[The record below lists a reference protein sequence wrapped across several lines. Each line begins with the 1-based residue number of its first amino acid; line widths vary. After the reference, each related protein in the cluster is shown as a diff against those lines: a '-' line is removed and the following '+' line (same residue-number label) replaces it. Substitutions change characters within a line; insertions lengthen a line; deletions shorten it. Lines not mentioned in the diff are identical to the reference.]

1 MRRVMPLP
9 KQNAGDAPPKDGG
22 KPKAKGRAKGPP
34 PDVVG
39 VEIGAGLSQGAPA
52 VRLRRAPDGALRI
65 AAAGFVP
72 VVSDIESIL
81 AMPADMRG
89 PWSLPPEF
97 RAPCAA
103 LAVTAP
109 DAMVRQSDSVED
121 ATADFDASTLRT
133 KASSASKKGA
143 LPFVAFMPEELA
155 KRVARLLP
163 EGHKPTAVSLQVSP
177 LARVNAFA
185 ASPEL
190 EAAGGT
196 ALLVQIASN
205 ATTIALFAK
214 GAVSLYREL
223 SVGEADSLHAVAGPM
238 NVDDATAKDLLE
250 GGLVDP
256 APFLGPLVM
265 PIFRQAELSTDYVLR
280 RNGLVV
286 DKFFVA
292 GPPALAPHW
301 AAIFRDQTGRDAAVC
316 NPIADFPQ
324 EEGASLPADFDKV
337 SGLFAAALGAAAA
350 AMQEEDET

>member
-1 MRRVMPLP
+1 MPP
-9 KQNAGDAPPKDGG
+9 TDPSQGEKPPKASGQ
-22 KPKAKGRAKGPP
+22 PKKKGHAKGPP
-34 PDVVG
+34 ADVVG
-39 VEIGAGLSQGAPA
+39 IEVGAGLSEGAPA

-72 VVSDIESIL
+72 VVSDIASIL

-89 PWSLPPEF
+89 PWSMPPAF
-97 RAPCAA
+97 RAPSAA

-109 DAMVRQSDSVED
+109 DALVRQSDSVED

-133 KASSASKKGA
+133 KASSAARKGA

-155 KRVARLLP
+155 RRIARLLP
-163 EGHKPTAVSLQVSP
+163 EGRKPTAVSVQVSP

-185 ASPEL
+185 ASPAL
-190 EAAGGT
+190 ESADGT
-196 ALLVQIASN
+196 AVLIQIGAN

-223 SVGEADSLHAVAGPM
+223 SVGEADSLHAVAAPM
-238 NVDDATAKDLLE
+238 NVDNATAKELLE

-286 DKFFVA
+286 ERFFVA

-301 AAIFRDQTGRDAAVC
+301 AKIFHDQTGRDATVC
-316 NPIADFPQ
+316 DPIADFPQ
-324 EEGASLPADFDKV
+324 EEGASLPADFDTV
-337 SGLFAAALGAAAA
+337 SGRFAAALGAAAA
-350 AMQEEDET
+350 AMQEEEEST

>member
-1 MRRVMPLP
+1 MPLP
-9 KQNAGDAPPKDGG
+9 KQNAGDSSPKDGG
-22 KPKAKGRAKGPP
+22 KPKKKAKGHAKGPP
-34 PDVVG
+34 SDVVG
-39 VEIGAGLSQGAPA
+39 VEIGAGLSEGAPA

-72 VVSDIESIL
+72 VVSDIPSIL

-89 PWSLPPEF
+89 PWMLPAAF
-97 RAPCAA
+97 RAPDAA

-109 DAMVRQSDSVED
+109 DALVRQSDSVED

-133 KASSASKKGA
+133 KASSTAKKGS

-163 EGHKPTAVSLQVSP
+163 EGRKPTAVSVQVSP

-185 ASPEL
+185 ASPAL
-190 EAAGGT
+190 ATADGT
-196 ALLVQIASN
+196 AVLIQIAAN

-223 SVGEADSLHAVAGPM
+223 SVGEEDSLHAVAGPM
-238 NVDDATAKDLLE
+238 NVDNATAKELLE

-286 DKFFVA
+286 DHFFVA

-301 AAIFRDQTGRDAAVC
+301 AAIFRDQTGREATVC
-316 NPIADFPQ
+316 DPIADFPQ
-324 EEGASLPADFDKV
+324 EEGAALPVDFAKV
-337 SGLFAAALGAAAA
+337 SGLFAAALGAAVAV
-350 AMQEEDET
+350 MQEEEEET

>member
-1 MRRVMPLP
+1 MPP
-9 KQNAGDAPPKDGG
+9 TDPTQGEKPPKASGS
-22 KPKAKGRAKGPP
+22 PKKKGRAKGPP
-34 PDVVG
+34 ADVVG
-39 VEIGAGLSQGAPA
+39 IEVGAGLSEGAPA

-72 VVSDIESIL
+72 VVSDIASIL

-89 PWSLPPEF
+89 PWSLPAAF
-97 RAPCAA
+97 HATCAA

-109 DAMVRQSDSVED
+109 DALVRQSDSIED
-121 ATADFDASTLRT
+121 ATADFDAATLRT
-133 KASSASKKGA
+133 KASSAKKGA

-163 EGHKPTAVSLQVSP
+163 EGHKPTAVSVQVSP

-185 ASPEL
+185 ASPAL
-190 EAAGGT
+190 ESAGGT
-196 ALLVQIASN
+196 AVLIQIASN

-238 NVDDATAKDLLE
+238 NVDDATAKELLE

-286 DKFFVA
+286 ERFFVA

-301 AAIFRDQTGRDAAVC
+301 AKIFRDQTGREATVC
-316 NPIADFPQ
+316 DPIAAFPQ

-350 AMQEEDET
+350 AMQEEEEPT

>member
-1 MRRVMPLP
+1 MPLP
-9 KQNAGDAPPKDGG
+9 KQNAGTPPPKEGG
-22 KPKAKGRAKGPP
+22 KPKAKGHAKGPP
-34 PDVVG
+34 ADVVG
-39 VEIGAGLSQGAPA
+39 VEIGAEISEGAPA

-72 VVSDIESIL
+72 VVSDIASIL
-81 AMPADMRG
+81 AMPGDMRG
-89 PWSLPPEF
+89 PWALPPEF
-97 RAPCAA
+97 RAPSAA

-109 DAMVRQSDSVED
+109 DALVRQSDSVED

-133 KASSASKKGA
+133 KASSSGKKGS

-163 EGHKPTAVSLQVSP
+163 EGHKPTAISIQVSP
-177 LARVNAFA
+177 IARVNAFA
-185 ASPEL
+185 ASPAL
-190 EAAGGT
+190 AAAGGT
-196 ALLVQIASN
+196 AVLIQIAAN

-214 GAVSLYREL
+214 GTVSLYREL
-223 SVGEADSLHAVAGPM
+223 SVGEADSLHAVASPM
-238 NVDDATAKDLLE
+238 NVDNATAKELLE

-286 DKFFVA
+286 EHFFVA

-301 AAIFRDQTGRDAAVC
+301 AAIFRDQTGREATVC
-316 NPIADFPQ
+316 DPIAGFPQ
-324 EEGASLPADFDKV
+324 EEGASLPADFAKV

-350 AMQEEDET
+350 AMQAEEEEG

>member
-1 MRRVMPLP
+1 MPP
-9 KQNAGDAPPKDGG
+9 ENSKGDAPPK
-22 KPKAKGRAKGPP
+22 KRHSHAKGPP
-34 PDVVG
+34 ADIVG
-39 VEIGAGLSQGAPA
+39 VEVGAGLSEGAPA
-52 VRLRRAPDGALRI
+52 VRLRRAPDGAPRI

-72 VVSDIESIL
+72 VVSDIPSIL

-89 PWSLPPEF
+89 PWSLPSAF
-97 RAPCAA
+97 RAPSAA

-109 DAMVRQSDSVED
+109 DALVRQSDSVED
-121 ATADFDASTLRT
+121 AIADFDAATLRT
-133 KASSASKKGA
+133 KASPISKKGA

-155 KRVARLLP
+155 RRVARLLP
-163 EGHKPTAVSLQVSP
+163 EGRRPTAVSVQVSP

-185 ASPEL
+185 VSPAL
-190 EAAGGT
+190 ADAGGT
-196 ALLVQIASN
+196 AVLIQIGAN
-205 ATTIALFAK
+205 TTTIALFAK

-223 SVGEADSLHAVAGPM
+223 SVGEADSLRAVAGPM
-238 NVDDATAKDLLE
+238 NVDDATAKELLE

-286 DKFFVA
+286 EHFFVA

-301 AAIFRDQTGRDAAVC
+301 AAIFRDQTGREATVC
-316 NPIADFPQ
+316 DPIAGFPQ
-324 EEGASLPADFDKV
+324 EEGASLPSDFDKV

-350 AMQEEDET
+350 AMEEEEEAT

>member
-1 MRRVMPLP
+1 MPPTDTNQGENPQKTSAGP
-9 KQNAGDAPPKDGG
+9 KR
-22 KPKAKGRAKGPP
+22 KGHAKGPP
-34 PDVVG
+34 ADVVG
-39 VEIGAGLSQGAPA
+39 IEVGAGRAEGAPA
-52 VRLRRAPDGALRI
+52 VRLHRSPEGFLRI
-65 AAAGFVP
+65 VAAGFVP

-89 PWSLPPEF
+89 PWALPPAF
-97 RAPCAA
+97 RAPSAA

-109 DAMVRQSDSVED
+109 DALVRQSDSVED

-133 KASSASKKGA
+133 KASSTGKKGS

-155 KRVARLLP
+155 RRVARLLP
-163 EGHKPTAVSLQVSP
+163 EGRKPTAVSIQVSP

-185 ASPEL
+185 ASPAL
-190 EAAGGT
+190 GSAGGT
-196 ALLVQIASN
+196 AVLVQIAAN
-205 ATTIALFAK
+205 TTTIALFAK
-214 GAVSLYREL
+214 GAVALYREL
-223 SVGEADSLHAVAGPM
+223 PVGEEDSLHAVAGPM
-238 NVDDATAKDLLE
+238 NVDNATAKELLE

-286 DKFFVA
+286 EQFFVA

-301 AAIFRDQTGRDAAVC
+301 AAIFRDQTGREAKVC
-316 NPIADFPQ
+316 DPIADFPQ
-324 EEGASLPADFDKV
+324 EEGASLPPDFDKT

-350 AMQEEDET
+350 AMQEEEEET

>member
-1 MRRVMPLP
+1 MPP
-9 KQNAGDAPPKDGG
+9 TDPPKGPSAPTASG
-22 KPKAKGRAKGPP
+22 KTKSDAKHKPAP

-39 VEIGAGLSQGAPA
+39 IEVGAGLSEGAPA

-89 PWSLPPEF
+89 AWALPPAF
-97 RAPCAA
+97 RAPSAA

-109 DAMVRQSDSVED
+109 DALVRQSDSVED
-121 ATADFDASTLRT
+121 ATADYDAATLRT
-133 KASSASKKGA
+133 KASSAGKKGE

-155 KRVARLLP
+155 RRVARLLP
-163 EGHKPTAVSLQVSP
+163 EGRKPTAVSVQVSP

-185 ASPEL
+185 ASPSL

-196 ALLVQIASN
+196 AVLIQIAAG

-223 SVGEADSLHAVAGPM
+223 SVGENDALHAVAGPM
-238 NVDDATAKDLLE
+238 NVDNATAKELLE

-286 DKFFVA
+286 EHFFVA

-301 AAIFRDQTGRDAAVC
+301 AAIFRDQTGRDASVC
-316 NPIADFPQ
+316 DPIADFPQ
-324 EEGASLPADFDKV
+324 EEGADLPADFAKV
-337 SGLFAAALGAAAA
+337 SGRFAAALGAAAA
-350 AMQEEDET
+350 AMQEEET

>member
-1 MRRVMPLP
+1 MPPEKP
-9 KQNAGDAPPKDGG
+9 KGDAPPK
-22 KPKAKGRAKGPP
+22 KRKGRAKGPP
-34 PDVVG
+34 ADVVG
-39 VEIGAGLSQGAPA
+39 VEVGAGLSEGAPA

-72 VVSDIESIL
+72 VVSDIPSIL
-81 AMPADMRG
+81 AMQPDMRG
-89 PWSLPPEF
+89 PWSLPPAF
-97 RAPCAA
+97 RATAAA

-109 DAMVRQSDSVED
+109 DALVRQSDSVED
-121 ATADFDASTLRT
+121 ATADFDAATLRT
-133 KASSASKKGA
+133 KASPTAKKGA

-155 KRVARLLP
+155 RRVARLLP
-163 EGHKPTAVSLQVSP
+163 EGHRPTAVSIQVSP

-185 ASPEL
+185 ASPALAE
-190 EAAGGT
+190 AGGT
-196 ALLVQIASN
+196 AVLIQIAAN

-223 SVGEADSLHAVAGPM
+223 SVGEADSLRAVAGPM
-238 NVDDATAKDLLE
+238 NVDDATARELLE

-286 DKFFVA
+286 ERFFVA
-292 GPPALAPHW
+292 GPAALAPHW
-301 AAIFRDQTGRDAAVC
+301 AKIFRDQTGREATVC
-316 NPIADFPQ
+316 DPIAGFPQ
-324 EEGASLPADFDKV
+324 EEGASLPADFGKV

-350 AMQEEDET
+350 AMQEEEST

>member
-1 MRRVMPLP
+1 MPPTDTNQGENPQKTSAGP
-9 KQNAGDAPPKDGG
+9 KR
-22 KPKAKGRAKGPP
+22 KGHAKGPP
-34 PDVVG
+34 ADVVG
-39 VEIGAGLSQGAPA
+39 IEVGAGRAEGAPA
-52 VRLRRAPDGALRI
+52 VRLHRSPEGFLRI
-65 AAAGFVP
+65 VAAGFVP

-89 PWSLPPEF
+89 PWALPPAF
-97 RAPCAA
+97 RAPSAA

-109 DAMVRQSDSVED
+109 DALVRQSDSVED

-133 KASSASKKGA
+133 KASSTGKKGS

-155 KRVARLLP
+155 RRVARLLP
-163 EGHKPTAVSLQVSP
+163 EGRKPTAVSIQVSP

-185 ASPEL
+185 ASPAL
-190 EAAGGT
+190 RAAGGT
-196 ALLVQIASN
+196 AVLVQIAAN
-205 ATTIALFAK
+205 TTTIALFAK
-214 GAVSLYREL
+214 GAVALYREL
-223 SVGEADSLHAVAGPM
+223 PVGEEDSLHAVAGPM
-238 NVDDATAKDLLE
+238 NVDNATAKELLE

-286 DKFFVA
+286 EQFFVA

-301 AAIFRDQTGRDAAVC
+301 AAIFRDQTGREAKVC
-316 NPIADFPQ
+316 DPIADFPQ
-324 EEGASLPADFDKV
+324 EEGASLPPDFDKT

-350 AMQEEDET
+350 AMQEEEEET

>member
-1 MRRVMPLP
+1 MPLP
-9 KQNAGDAPPKDGG
+9 KQKTGDAPPKEGG
-22 KPKAKGRAKGPP
+22 KPKPKGHAKGPP
-34 PDVVG
+34 ADVVG
-39 VEIGAGLSQGAPA
+39 VEVGAGLSEGAPA

-72 VVSDIESIL
+72 VVSDIASIL
-81 AMPADMRG
+81 AMPGDMRG
-89 PWSLPPEF
+89 AWAFPPEF
-97 RAPCAA
+97 RAPSAA

-109 DAMVRQSDSVED
+109 DALVRQSDSVAD

-133 KASSASKKGA
+133 KASSSGKKGA

-163 EGHKPTAVSLQVSP
+163 EGRKPTAVSIQVSP
-177 LARVNAFA
+177 LARVDAFA
-185 ASPEL
+185 ASPAL
-190 EAAGGT
+190 AAAGGT
-196 ALLVQIASN
+196 AVLIQIAANS
-205 ATTIALFAK
+205 TTIALFAK

-238 NVDDATAKDLLE
+238 NVDNATAKELLE

-265 PIFRQAELSTDYVLR
+265 PIFRQAELSTDYLLR

-286 DKFFVA
+286 EHFFVA
-292 GPPALAPHW
+292 GPAALAPHW
-301 AAIFRDQTGRDAAVC
+301 AAIFRDQTGREATVC

-350 AMQEEDET
+350 AMQEEEEEG

>member
-1 MRRVMPLP
+1 MPPTDTNQGENPQKTSAGP
-9 KQNAGDAPPKDGG
+9 KR
-22 KPKAKGRAKGPP
+22 KGHAKGPP
-34 PDVVG
+34 ADVVG
-39 VEIGAGLSQGAPA
+39 IEVGAGRAEGAPA
-52 VRLRRAPDGALRI
+52 VRLHRSPEGFLRI
-65 AAAGFVP
+65 VAAGFVP

-89 PWSLPPEF
+89 PWALPPAF
-97 RAPCAA
+97 RAPSAA

-109 DAMVRQSDSVED
+109 DALVRQSDSVED

-133 KASSASKKGA
+133 KASSTGKKGS

-155 KRVARLLP
+155 RRVAPLLP
-163 EGHKPTAVSLQVSP
+163 EGRKPTAVSIQVSP

-185 ASPEL
+185 ASPAL
-190 EAAGGT
+190 GAAGGT
-196 ALLVQIASN
+196 AVLVQIAAN
-205 ATTIALFAK
+205 TTTIALFAK
-214 GAVSLYREL
+214 GAVALYREL
-223 SVGEADSLHAVAGPM
+223 PVGEEDSLHAVAGPM
-238 NVDDATAKDLLE
+238 NVDNATAKELLE

-286 DKFFVA
+286 EQFFVA

-301 AAIFRDQTGRDAAVC
+301 ASIFRDQTGREAKVC
-316 NPIADFPQ
+316 DPIADFPQ
-324 EEGASLPADFDKV
+324 EEGASLPPDFDKT

-350 AMQEEDET
+350 AMQEEET

>member
-1 MRRVMPLP
+1 MPP
-9 KQNAGDAPPKDGG
+9 TDPPKGE
-22 KPKAKGRAKGPP
+22 KSPKAAGRAKRKAVPD
-34 PDVVG
+34 DVVG
-39 VEIGAGLSQGAPA
+39 IEVGAGLAEGAPA
-52 VRLRRAPDGALRI
+52 VRLRRSPEGFLRI
-65 AAAGFVP
+65 VAAGFVP

-89 PWSLPPEF
+89 PWSLPPAF
-97 RAPCAA
+97 RAPAAA

-109 DAMVRQSDSVED
+109 DALVRQSDSVED
-121 ATADFDASTLRT
+121 ATADFDAATLRT
-133 KASSASKKGA
+133 KASSAGKKGE

-155 KRVARLLP
+155 RRVARLLP
-163 EGHKPTAVSLQVSP
+163 EGRKPTAVSVQVSP

-185 ASPEL
+185 ASPAL

-196 ALLVQIASN
+196 AVLIQIAAN

-223 SVGEADSLHAVAGPM
+223 SVGEEDSLHAVAGPM
-238 NVDDATAKDLLE
+238 NVDNATAKELLE

-286 DKFFVA
+286 DRFFVA

-301 AAIFRDQTGRDAAVC
+301 AAIFRDQTGRDAATCEPVS
-316 NPIADFPQ
+316 DFPQ
-324 EEGASLPADFDKV
+324 EEGASLPPDFDKV
-337 SGLFAAALGAAAA
+337 SGRFAAATGAAAA
-350 AMQEEDET
+350 ALQDEEAAE